1 MNVET
6 QKLIIYNEKVL
17 AHFNDRHKLSTSDLM
32 DCFVFSSKLLQKV
45 VKSGLELTADLKKS
59 KLQVAS
65 TLEVKKKLLESLFK
79 KSELDETS
87 LSSLY
92 NLKVSYNN
100 VNNECIQ
107 LRKEVAQLKAEIELI
122 KENEQNRF

>member
-17 AHFNDRHKLSTSDLM
+17 AHFNDRRKLSTSDLM
-32 DCFVFSSKLLQKV
+32 DCFVVSSKLLQKV

-59 KLQVAS
+59 KLQVDS
-65 TLEVKKKLLESLFK
+65 TLEVKKKLIDALFK
-79 KSELDETS
+79 KSELEETN

-92 NLKVSYNN
+92 NLKVSYKN

-107 LRKEVAQLKAEIELI
+107 LRKEVAQLTAEVELL

>member
-65 TLEVKKKLLESLFK
+65 TLEVKKKLLDALFK

-92 NLKVSYNN
+92 NLKVSYKN

-107 LRKEVAQLKAEIELI
+107 LRKEVAQLTAEIELL

>member
-1 MNVET
+1 MNIET

-45 VKSGLELTADLKKS
+45 VKSGLELTADLKQS
-59 KLQVAS
+59 KLQVSS
-65 TLEVKKKLLESLFK
+65 TLEVKKKLLDALFK
-79 KSELDETS
+79 KSELEGTS

-92 NLKVSYNN
+92 NLKVSYKN

-107 LRKEVAQLKAEIELI
+107 LRKEVAQLTAEIELI

>member
-32 DCFVFSSKLLQKV
+32 DCFVVSSKLLQKV

-59 KLQVAS
+59 KLQVDS
-65 TLEVKKKLLESLFK
+65 TLEVKKKLLDALFK
-79 KSELDETS
+79 KSELEETS

-100 VNNECIQ
+100 VNNECRQ
-107 LRKEVAQLKAEIELI
+107 LRKEVAQLTAEIELI
-122 KENEQNRF
+122 KENEQNTF

>member
-32 DCFVFSSKLLQKV
+32 DCFVVSSKLLQKV

-79 KSELDETS
+79 KSELEETS

-92 NLKVSYNN
+92 NLKVSYTN
-100 VNNECIQ
+100 VNNECRQ
-107 LRKEVAQLKAEIELI
+107 LRKEVAQLTAEIELI

>member
-32 DCFVFSSKLLQKV
+32 DCFVVSSKLLQKV

-65 TLEVKKKLLESLFK
+65 TLEVKKKLLDSLFK
-79 KSELDETS
+79 KSELKDSS

-92 NLKVSYNN
+92 NLKVSYTN
-100 VNNECIQ
+100 VNNECRQ
-107 LRKEVAQLKAEIELI
+107 LRKEVAQLTAEIELL

>member
-32 DCFVFSSKLLQKV
+32 DCFVVSSKLLQKV

-79 KSELDETS
+79 KSELEETN

-92 NLKVSYNN
+92 NLKVSYTN
-100 VNNECIQ
+100 VNNECRQ
-107 LRKEVAQLKAEIELI
+107 LRKEVAQLTAEIELI
-122 KENEQNRF
+122 KENEQNQF

>member
-17 AHFNDRHKLSTSDLM
+17 AHFNDRHKLSTSDLI
-32 DCFVFSSKLLQKV
+32 DCFVFSSKLLQEV
-45 VKSGLELTADLKKS
+45 SKSGLELTADLKKS

-79 KSELDETS
+79 KSELEDSS

-92 NLKVSYNN
+92 NLKVSYTN
-100 VNNECIQ
+100 VNNECRQ
-107 LRKEVAQLKAEIELI
+107 LRKEVAQLTAEIELI

>member
-1 MNVET
+1 MNIET

-45 VKSGLELTADLKKS
+45 SKSGLELTADLKKS

-65 TLEVKKKLLESLFK
+65 TLEVKKKLLDALFK
-79 KSELDETS
+79 KSEIEGTS

-92 NLKVSYNN
+92 NLKVSYTN

-107 LRKEVAQLKAEIELI
+107 LRKEVAQLTAEIELI

>member
-17 AHFNDRHKLSTSDLM
+17 AHFNDRRKLSTSDLM
-32 DCFVFSSKLLQKV
+32 DCFVVSSKLLQKV
-45 VKSGLELTADLKKS
+45 VKSGLELTTDLKKS

-79 KSELDETS
+79 KSELEETS

-92 NLKVSYNN
+92 NLKVSYKN
-100 VNNECIQ
+100 VDNECRQ
-107 LRKEVAQLKAEIELI
+107 LRKEVAQLTAEIELL